1 MSTSSAANATPT
13 QAGVYFP
20 RAWPYWWDVVFLAIL
35 ISVTLVVTVL
45 DGGPRAFIS
54 LAVLA
59 TAWPFLGRKPVV
71 VWPQQQD
78 AHSDGRTLGEPY
90 FWHGV
95 AFMLLMALCLG
106 VLSAAVPTATFFL
119 IFGCPYAWSW
129 AEGDAKLPTALISNV
144 LICTTPVIGLWSRGG
159 WSGGA
164 FFSALASG
172 LVSFLFSFMMG
183 MWILRIS
190 QHAEERGHLRA
201 ELEATNLEL
210 LEAHRQ
216 TGAALERER
225 FAHEIHD
232 TLTQTLTA
240 VVMLAERARG
250 ELERGESAAGTAT
263 LANAERTA
271 RQALAET
278 RSLIAEGRGMGVG
291 AHGFARRIT
300 DLCARFG
307 EESGIATTTQ
317 IDDDLDSLTRAD
329 QVVLLRCLQE
339 LLSNVRKHA
348 RAGNVVVELSDN
360 YLAVTDDGV
369 GFPDGVG
376 AATERG
382 YGLAGIASRLALARG
397 TLTITTGDEG
407 TRVSITLAGPSTG
420 NARDAQDAQDR
431 TSS

>member
-1 MSTSSAANATPT
+1 MTATRYSWDAAFVAVVV
-13 QAGVYFP
+13 GISL
-20 RAWPYWWDVVFLAIL
+20 VVFNFGD
-35 ISVTLVVTVL
+35 
-45 DGGPRAFIS
+45 DGAHTWAFAS
-54 LAVLA
+54 LAFMTVF
-59 TAWPFLGRKPVV
+59 WPLIGRKALQSTHRRVQQYFGSIYTATMVV
-71 VWPQQQD
+71 
-78 AHSDGRTLGEPY
+78 
-90 FWHGV
+90 GV
-95 AFMLLMALCLG
+95 F
-106 VLSAAVPTATFFL
+106 VLSYNVPMASFFL
-119 IFGCPYAWSW
+119 IFACPYAWASTKHDPKIAGAIW
-129 AEGDAKLPTALISNV
+129 GNILLCAAIFLGQWGAGDVITGVLSSLISLLFSV
-144 LICTTPVIGLWSRGG
+144 SMGLW
-159 WSGGA
+159 
-164 FFSALASG
+164 
-172 LVSFLFSFMMG
+172 
-183 MWILRIS
+183 ITRIAHDS
-190 QHAEERGHLRA
+190 EERGRLQA
-201 ELEATNLEL
+201 ELEAVNVEL
-210 LEAHRQ
+210 IEAHRQ
-216 TGAALERER
+216 AGAARERER

-240 VVMLAERARG
+240 VVMLTERARG
-250 ELERGESAAGTAT
+250 ESAPGETALPT
-263 LANAERTA
+263 IASAERTA

-300 DLCARFG
+300 DLCVRFG

-420 NARDAQDAQDR
+420 NTRDAKDAQER

>member
-1 MSTSSAANATPT
+1 MTRMRARSVTSAMPT
-13 QAGVYFP
+13 QSGANFP
-20 RAWPYWWDVVFLAIL
+20 RAWPYWWDVVFLAVL
-35 ISVTLVVTVL
+35 VTVALVVAVL
-45 DGGPRAFIS
+45 NGGSRAFVALGI
-54 LAVLA
+54 LAI
-59 TAWPFLGRKPVV
+59 AWPLLGRKPVV
-71 VWPQQQD
+71 VWPHQQ
-78 AHSDGRTLGEPY
+78 AARSDGRTAAEPY

-95 AFMLLMALCLG
+95 AFMFLMALCLG
-106 VLSAAVPTATFFL
+106 VLSATVPTATFFL

-190 QHAEERGHLRA
+190 REAEERGHLRA

-240 VVMLAERARG
+240 VVMLTERARG
-250 ELERGESAAGTAT
+250 ELEHGESAAGAAT

-278 RSLIAEGRGMGVG
+278 RSLIAEGRGTGVG
-291 AHGFARRIT
+291 THGFARRIT
-300 DLCARFG
+300 DLCMRFG
-307 EESGIATTTQ
+307 EESSIHTETQ
-317 IDDDLDSLTRAD
+317 IDGDLDSLTRPN

-369 GFPDGVG
+369 GFPDGVD

-382 YGLAGIASRLALARG
+382 YGLAGIASRLALASG
-397 TLTITTGDEG
+397 TLTVTTGDEG

-420 NARDAQDAQDR
+420 NAQDA
-431 TSS
+431 